1 MMTQPQ
7 EMPAITD
14 QMSDE
19 NEQTWV
25 SGDCV
30 VHAYV
35 NPNRFEVTG
44 NGAMADYA
52 S

>member
-1 MMTQPQ
+1 
-7 EMPAITD
+7 MPAIAGT
-14 QMSDE
+14 QTSDE
-19 NEQTWV
+19 NETSWV

-30 VHAYV
+30 VHAYA